1 MDGAGLRARLLRF
14 LLFGFLQAL
23 KERLF
28 KKIQLPHGQAEEGGH
43 MANEDPGPSI
53 IAPSKE
59 RNNTGRESVC
69 L

>member
-1 MDGAGLRARLLRF
+1 MASLRARLLRF

-28 KKIQLPHGQAEEGGH
+28 QEIQLPQRQAEEEGH
-43 MANEDPGPSI
+43 VADEDPGPSI
-53 IAPSKE
+53 VSPSKE